1 MPSHRAPR
9 RPRVK
14 GLKRTVAFA
23 LVSLAG
29 LGIAGSA
36 VWLHLREGEGDA
48 IDRFARTM
56 QLKSDTNRYAWR
68 SVDKKHW
75 QAVAADPSEDTSVT
89 DDRER
94 NRGVCGPGMIE
105 VKGKHLLDSFGT
117 DRSGEIEGLQNKT
130 CTNWISRDFPA
141 RCAEFD
147 RTAWLGLSEKLPTR
161 DMRYCMDRFEYPNV
175 MGQNPIIVVTYTEA
189 TALCKASSKRLCNET
204 EWTFACEGEEAMPY
218 PTGYVR
224 DAEAC
229 VVDQPWRPFAEGAL
243 SPRDGDQ
250 ARAELDRLWQG
261 RPSGS
266 HPKCKSPFGVYDL
279 TGNVDEWTKTVRTEG
294 YASVLKGG
302 YWGPVRA
309 RCRPATRAHDESFVA
324 YQQGFR
330 CCADAPAGASTPAPS
345 APSPL
350 PEPAEALDGGASD
363 GGASLSPDASPLSTA
378 ARAAEDGGAGAG
390 RVAPSIPTTFAGLF
404 GAGMDA
410 GALEPE
416 DYQDEGET
424 LAKRKKAVG
433 CGGNV
438 APDAS
443 SGSVL
448 AVAIALLWFGRR
460 KRR

>member
-1 MPSHRAPR
+1 MPSNRTGK
-9 RPRVK
+9 RPPIK
-14 GLKRTVAFA
+14 GVKRTVAFG
-23 LVSLAG
+23 LVSLLG

-36 VWLHLREGEGDA
+36 VWLHLRDGEGDA

-56 QLKSDTNRYAWR
+56 QLKSEANRYQWK
-68 SVDKKHW
+68 SIDKKHW
-75 QAVAADPSEDTSVT
+75 QAQTSDPPEETRVT

-94 NRGVCGPGMIE
+94 NRGACAPGMVE
-105 VKGKHLLDSFGT
+105 VKGKHRLDSFGT

-147 RTAWLGLSEKLPTR
+147 RTAWLDLSAKLPTR

-175 MGQNPIIVVTYTEA
+175 MGQNPVIVVTYTEA
-189 TALCKASSKRLCNET
+189 AALCKASSKRLCTET

-266 HPKCKSPFGVYDL
+266 HPKCRSPFGVYDL

-330 CCADAPAGASTPAPS
+330 CCADAPASAAPPAEPAPVPP
-345 APSPL
+345 APTVNGTAPA
-350 PEPAEALDGGASD
+350 PAEELDAGVPEVDGGALNHETGD
-363 GGASLSPDASPLSTA
+363 
-378 ARAAEDGGAGAG
+378 AG
-390 RVAPSIPTTFAGLF
+390 RATPSIPTSFSQLF
-404 GAGMDA
+404 NAGMDA

-433 CGGNV
+433 CGSNV

-443 SGSVL
+443 TGGELLLVL
-448 AVAIALLWFGRR
+448 GGMVLLFRR
-460 KRR
+460 KRRG

>member
-1 MPSHRAPR
+1 MPSNRSGK
-9 RPRVK
+9 RPPVK
-14 GLKRTVAFA
+14 GVKRTVAFG
-23 LVSLAG
+23 LVSLVG

-36 VWLHLREGEGDA
+36 VWMHLRDGDGDA

-56 QLKSDTNRYAWR
+56 QLKSEAPRFQWK
-68 SVDKKHW
+68 SIDKKHW
-75 QAVAADPSEDTSVT
+75 QAQTSDAPEETRVT
-89 DDRER
+89 DERER
-94 NRGVCGPGMIE
+94 NRGACAPGMIE
-105 VKGKHLLDSFGT
+105 VKGKHRLDSFGT
-117 DRSGEIEGLQNKT
+117 DLSGEIEGLQNKT

-147 RTAWLGLSEKLPTR
+147 RTAWLDLSAKLPTR
-161 DMRYCMDRFEYPNV
+161 DMRYCIDRFEYPNV
-175 MGQNPIIVVTYTEA
+175 MGQNPVIVVTYTEA
-189 TALCKASSKRLCNET
+189 AALCKASSKRLCTET

-309 RCRPATRAHDESFVA
+309 RCRPATRAHNETFVA

-330 CCADAPAGASTPAPS
+330 CCADAPASASPEPPAPAPASGAAPPSDAPAGDNLDAGADAEVTDAGSTPRES
-345 APSPL
+345 T
-350 PEPAEALDGGASD
+350 DGG
-363 GGASLSPDASPLSTA
+363 
-378 ARAAEDGGAGAG
+378 RAA
-390 RVAPSIPTTFAGLF
+390 PTIPTSIAQLF
-404 GAGMDA
+404 NAGMDA

-433 CGGNV
+433 CGSNV

-443 SGSVL
+443 TGGGLLL
-448 AVAIALLWFGRR
+448 AVGGMVVLLRR
-460 KRR
+460 KRRR